1 VKKQHNPRGYDFI
14 RPTRKPVQAGAERE
28 GFMTIMVKVYANA
41 DDVLIA
47 WQPDP
52 WPADWVGFRL
62 ERRNDTNQQ
71 VTVLVNRI
79 PPKPGQGPIQ
89 PTGISS
95 DQSPIRRC
103 IWTDHS
109 VVAADNVS
117 YRVTAMKGPLDG
129 PFALDATSVS
139 DWTAPLIASG
149 DAGGGLSAFF
159 NRGTLMSQIVTRF
172 VKGNVS
178 PDSLRQFLKD
188 LATPGFQA
196 RLYLA
201 GDALREI
208 LGFLRDADRRGNAIH
223 AAIYEMNDRELV
235 DALKPFGNRGHVLLG
250 NGGATQP
257 WVAQELTAAKLD
269 VHHRDLS
276 HTGASSPSVHNKF
289 VVESDVAGKNPSR
302 VLTGSTN
309 WTTTGLCT
317 QLNNVLIVE
326 DAVIASRYFDQW
338 SKLVAAKDDMPEPL
352 KASNSRPTSD
362 NNISVYYA
370 ASDNQAEFKPVLD
383 LIAGAKEGALFLMF
397 MPGQSPLLSALLD
410 RVQKNDIYVR
420 GVVSSIT
427 PPKTGVGIT
436 KVGGEVVKSGA
447 PPQSF
452 HDDVPLPSGISEK
465 DKPSWEE
472 TEFNVQEMLG
482 AHMMA
487 IVHSKAIVIDPFSD
501 QCAVITGS
509 HNFSASASARNDENL
524 VIVRGNSK
532 LAQSYALHINGVY
545 DHYSWRAF
553 LGSGGDP
560 NQIYKSLDGWKAGGG
575 RALELAFWMNGP
587 IPFQNTLPAASPGAA
602 PNKPAPAAKS
612 KAGKTPKKT
621 GKSPKKTS
629 KAAKKAKPGNAAKK
643 TSNKKTSRK
652 AKVGRTPKKAKRAK
666 AAKNPTAFRRGAKTR
681 SRRKP

>member
-79 PPKPGQGPIQ
+79 PPKPGQGPVQ

-149 DAGGGLSAFF
+149 DAGGGVSAFF

-524 VIVRGNSK
+524 VIVRGNGK
-532 LAQSYALHINGVY
+532 LAQAYALHINGVY

-560 NQIYKSLDGWKAGGG
+560 NQIYKSLDGWKPGGG

-652 AKVGRTPKKAKRAK
+652 AKVGRTPKKAKHAK

>member
-1 VKKQHNPRGYDFI
+1 
-14 RPTRKPVQAGAERE
+14 
-28 GFMTIMVKVYANA
+28 MTIMVKVYANA

-79 PPKPGQGPIQ
+79 PPKPGQGPVQ

-532 LAQSYALHINGVY
+532 LAQAYALHINGVY